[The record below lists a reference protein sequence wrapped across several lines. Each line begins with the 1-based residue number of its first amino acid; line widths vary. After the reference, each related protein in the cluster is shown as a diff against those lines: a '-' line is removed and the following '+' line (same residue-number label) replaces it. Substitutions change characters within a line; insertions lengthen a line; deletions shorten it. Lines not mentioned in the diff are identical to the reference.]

1 MIKIKNANKLPVG
14 DLRQIAGFFRI
25 VKNYAKML
33 AIEKRAAGK
42 TENVSWKS
50 N

>member
-25 VKNYAKML
+25 VKNYNKML
-33 AIEKRAAGK
+33 AIEKRSAGK
-42 TENVSWKS
+42 AGNTK
-50 N
+50 